1 MKSIQKIIAVFA
13 VLMCMVNSGGE
24 SATNAPKFEGKKV
37 TVKAVYVYEAI
48 SEQTENTLVAVK
60 GKLASTEDIK
70 KALANLPEGVL
81 IYLDLSG
88 VTGLTEIGKEAF
100 KEESN
105 TFHHL
110 AGIVL
115 PNSVTQIGDWA
126 FGGCTSLESV
136 TIPNSVTQIEG
147 YAFSGCTALESVTI
161 PNSITQIGYAAF
173 YECTSLVS
181 VTIPDSVTQIGDG
194 AFFGCTSLES
204 VTILNSVTQIGEY
217 VFNECD
223 NLVIT
228 FEGTERQWDNA
239 LGDNYVSQ
247 EVLFPNDDKNYY
259 YDE

>member
-126 FGGCTSLESV
+126 FCGCTSLESV
-136 TIPNSVTQIEG
+136 TIP
-147 YAFSGCTALESVTI
+147 Y
-161 PNSITQIGYAAF
+161 
-173 YECTSLVS
+173 
-181 VTIPDSVTQIGDG
+181 SVTQIGWQ
-194 AFFGCTSLES
+194 AF
-204 VTILNSVTQIGEY
+204 Y
-217 VFNECD
+217 DCD

-228 FEGTERQWDNA
+228 FEGTERQWNNA
-239 LGDNYVSQ
+239 NAAVGNNYVFQ